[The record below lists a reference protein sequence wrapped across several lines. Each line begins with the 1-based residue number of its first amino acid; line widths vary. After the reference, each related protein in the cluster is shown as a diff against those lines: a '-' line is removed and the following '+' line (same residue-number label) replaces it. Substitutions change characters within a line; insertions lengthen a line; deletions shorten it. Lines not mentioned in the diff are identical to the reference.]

1 MGIENEI
8 KELRE
13 EMAALRGVLEAVLR
27 DAEFYRDGGP
37 ADGDDADGCIQ
48 TQLDAADPT
57 PAPAPVN
64 EKKEE
69 SPSLE
74 TPTRHDVSSLCMG
87 MVRDG
92 KVSKKEMLEIF
103 AEFDGARSVKE
114 VPDASIP
121 DLYARLK
128 GMV

>member
-37 ADGDDADGCIQ
+37 TEGDDCMQ
-48 TQLDAADPT
+48 TQQVAEESA
-57 PAPAPVN
+57 PAPA
-64 EKKEE
+64 KQEE
-69 SPSLE
+69 TPIPE

-92 KVSKKEMLEIF
+92 KVSKKVMLEIF
-103 AEFDGARSVKE
+103 AEFNGAKSVKE
-114 VPDASIP
+114 VSDASIP

>member
-27 DAEFYRDGGP
+27 DVEFYRDGGP
-37 ADGDDADGCIQ
+37 AEGDDCIQ
-48 TQLDAADPT
+48 TQLDAADSTPV
-57 PAPAPVN
+57 PAPAN
-64 EKKEE
+64 EKQEDAP
-69 SPSLE
+69 SPE
-74 TPTRHDVSSLCMG
+74 TPTRHDVSGLCMG

-92 KVSKKEMLEIF
+92 KVSKKALLAIF
-103 AEFDGARSVKE
+103 SEFDCARSVKE
-114 VPDASIP
+114 VPEASIP